1 MAVLLIACC
10 YANPL
15 ISPLTT
21 LVRVPEHDSAII
33 QSERVGGNFAYS
45 TVEGHAYAAVNPV
58 FQNVHTPVAVNYRAH
73 PLVAPVPVPLYGVL

>member
-1 MAVLLIACC
+1 MLLAYCE
-10 YANPL
+10 ANPL

-45 TVEGHAYAAVNPV
+45 TVEGHAYAALNPV
-58 FQNVHTPVAVNYRAH
+58 FQNIHTPVAVNYRTH
-73 PLVAPVPVPLYGVL
+73 PLVAPVPVPVYAFP

>member
-1 MAVLLIACC
+1 MSLIVFSCGK
-10 YANPL
+10 PL

-45 TVEGHAYAAVNPV
+45 TVEGHAYAALNPI
-58 FQNVHTPVAVNYRAH
+58 FQNVHNPIAVNYRAH
-73 PLVAPVPVPLYGVL
+73 PLVAPVPLPLYGVV